1 MKEIKIKY
9 HQLKLPA
16 TIHPNTAQA
25 QRNKKIVLT
34 FFSKVLSINAEC
46 STLFVGRRNGSK
58 RWSIVRRPPPS
69 TGGDTHRAAKSMA
82 TLSTHRRGG
91 IRYTVL
97 WPFSTDSEWLPLA
110 LEFRSATDVQK

>member
-1 MKEIKIKY
+1 
-9 HQLKLPA
+9 
-16 TIHPNTAQA
+16 
-25 QRNKKIVLT
+25 
-34 FFSKVLSINAEC
+34 
-46 STLFVGRRNGSK
+46 
-58 RWSIVRRPPPS
+58 
-69 TGGDTHRAAKSMA
+69 MA